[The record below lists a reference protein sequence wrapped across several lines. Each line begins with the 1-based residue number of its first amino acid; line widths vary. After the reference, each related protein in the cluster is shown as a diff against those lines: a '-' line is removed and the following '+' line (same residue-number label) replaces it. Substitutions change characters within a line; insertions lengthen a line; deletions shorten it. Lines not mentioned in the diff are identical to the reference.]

1 MLSQIL
7 NTNVFKPRVCLL
19 NHYNARES
27 FKEDAELEPNWL
39 ILNKLREQTHW
50 GTNSKEPGK
59 NRSIIG
65 EEGDGP
71 IVINLLW
78 VDSLGS

>member
-1 MLSQIL
+1 MSL
-7 NTNVFKPRVCLL
+7 NPGFAFLTTIMPGKR
-19 NHYNARES
+19 

-39 ILNKLREQTHW
+39 ILNNLREQTGW

-59 NRSIIG
+59 NRSVIG

-78 VDSLGS
+78 VDSMGS

>member
-1 MLSQIL
+1 M

-27 FKEDAELEPNWL
+27 FKEDAELEPDWL
-39 ILNKLREQTHW
+39 ILTKLREQMGW
-50 GTNSKEPGK
+50 RTNMSKEPGK

-65 EEGDGP
+65 EEEDGP
-71 IVINLLW
+71 IGINLLW
-78 VDSLGS
+78 VYEELKYH

>member
-1 MLSQIL
+1 M

-27 FKEDAELEPNWL
+27 FKEDAELEPYWL
-39 ILNKLREQTHW
+39 ILNKLRGQMGW
-50 GTNSKEPGK
+50 GTNMSKEPGK

-65 EEGDGP
+65 EEEDGP

-78 VDSLGS
+78 VYEELKYH

>member
-1 MLSQIL
+1 M

-27 FKEDAELEPNWL
+27 FKKDVELEPDWL
-39 ILNKLREQTHW
+39 ILNKLREQMGW
-50 GTNSKEPGK
+50 GTNMSKELGK

-65 EEGDGP
+65 EEEDGP
-71 IVINLLW
+71 VEINLLW
-78 VDSLGS
+78 VYEELK